1 MQEPTPLST
10 GEARLGSSLGFAS
23 MSLRHKASLMAVNL
37 IKIAPKT
44 LGALLLTA
52 FPALR

>member
-1 MQEPTPLST
+1 MQEPTPSST

-23 MSLRHKASLMAVNL
+23 MSLRHKAGLLAVNL
-37 IKIAPKT
+37 IMTVPKT

-52 FPALR
+52 FPGLR